1 MKNHT
6 FPKNKSMEKIN
17 IQLEFCGVAT
27 LGQRG
32 QIVIPA
38 SARKKLKIKK
48 GDKLIVLS
56 KDKQVLAIMK
66 TETLSKSLNQIARP
80 INKILKQIKL

>member
-1 MKNHT
+1 
-6 FPKNKSMEKIN
+6 MEKIN